1 MILMFLHHPY
11 SLYIQAF
18 LSLLV
23 QVLGGP
29 KFYKGAIAG
38 LKMRTGN
45 MDLLISIGT
54 TSALIYSL
62 LALFKVIPGEPFF
75 ETNAFLISF
84 VRLGKFIEERT
95 KTRALSL
102 LKELFALQ
110 SSRVKVWTSSGE
122 IEINVS
128 DLFPGDIIVVKTG
141 DLVPVDG
148 KIVEGLVEVDESL
161 ISGES
166 VPILKKKGDNL
177 ISGSIIVNGYA
188 KVEVTSQVESSYI
201 GVLIRL
207 IEEAL
212 QRKPK
217 IQRLADR
224 VSHYFVQIIL
234 LLSVA
239 VFLIWFIKTQEL
251 SLSFNFA
258 LALLVISCPCA
269 FGLAVPLAIFVGLTR
284 TYKRGILVK
293 DPGGFERAGQID
305 ILILDKTG
313 TITVG
318 KPKVIEFNSLDD
330 KAIEI
335 AFSLAL
341 TSQHPYSKAIVEYA
355 KQFNLSP
362 IQLGECREVPGVG
375 IFCGDYFLGRNPSG
389 KGLIL
394 RDREQILAEIEV
406 EDEIRVEAKEV
417 LEDIRKRGLGI
428 ILATGDTRE
437 RASTVAEKLGIET
450 IYAEI
455 KPQDKLKLIEDFQ
468 KRGLKVAIVGD
479 GVNDAPAMA
488 RADLSFVMAE
498 GVDIAKR
505 VGDVILLSG
514 LRGIVYFF
522 DIADKTRKRIWQ
534 NLFWAFIYNIIS
546 IPIAGG
552 ILYHKG
558 IVLKPEFAG
567 LMMALSSVSVVIN
580 SIRR

>member
-38 LKMRTGN
+38 LKTRTGN

-54 TSALIYSL
+54 TSALIYSF

-188 KVEVTSQVESSYI
+188 KVEVTSQVESSYV

-284 TYKRGILVK
+284 TYKKGILVK
-293 DPGGFERAGQID
+293 DPGSFERAGHID

-318 KPKVIEFNSLDD
+318 KPKVTEFKSLDD

-355 KQFNLSP
+355 KHLNLSP

-394 RDREQILAEIEV
+394 REREQILAEIEV

-417 LEDIRKRGLGI
+417 LENIRKRGLGI

-437 RASTVAEKLGIET
+437 RAATVAEKLGIET

-455 KPQDKLKLIEDFQ
+455 KPQDKLRLIEDFQ

-534 NLFWAFIYNIIS
+534 NLFWAFIYNILS

-567 LMMALSSVSVVIN
+567 LMMALSSASVVIN

>member
-54 TSALIYSL
+54 TSALIYSF

-394 RDREQILAEIEV
+394 REREQILAEIEV

>member
-54 TSALIYSL
+54 TSALIYSF

-394 RDREQILAEIEV
+394 RDREQILAEIDV
-406 EDEIRVEAKEV
+406 EDEIRIEAKEV

>member
-394 RDREQILAEIEV
+394 REREQILAEIEV

>member
-394 RDREQILAEIEV
+394 RDREQILAEIDV
-406 EDEIRVEAKEV
+406 EDEIRIEAKEV